1 MRIKRPEPTMSEN
14 LLLFEANQRRLKK
27 IRRELRRLEV
37 QSWRKRVLIP
47 IFLRFIRW
55 IDRLQHRAKR

>member
-1 MRIKRPEPTMSEN
+1 MSEN
-14 LLLFEANQRRLKK
+14 LVLFEANQRRLEK